1 MHSHVIQRH
10 ASKIFYARFQSV
22 GQTGMDEC
30 CGALND
36 GRSRDGFRGRQMPT
50 FLQTLDCLKPALRSV
65 FVNYL
70 RHWPELV
77 PQRRFVCLGRSLP
90 HFRGRPHLHL
100 LVLDRDRQS
109 RGRSEHAAQL
119 LSLGKHVGAALDAGP
134 QYLLG
139 GHSGTFGE

>member
-30 CGALND
+30 CGDLTD

-77 PQRRFVCLGRSLP
+77 SLRRFVCLGRSLP